1 MTDTTDRVTIE
12 DDATTADPEA
22 PFGRFANGKPRKS
35 PPKGSKPSSGGGRR
49 TAAAPKPPRAKSSKA
64 PNFTKML
71 TGAFGGLGAVVS
83 AAGFRRRS
91 RTVVADGMAVQMA
104 AKPLAEGFNEIA
116 QVSPALQ
123 RILTQAGPALPFAN
137 LAYAL
142 LELGAQI
149 AANHGKQLPGFEVYN
164 PDDLIQAA
172 EHQARQA
179 AAEQQP
185 TGGGQSGPTPADMPQ
200 QQPQHDH
207 QFAAAGM

>member
-1 MTDTTDRVTIE
+1 MTTDTSDRVTIE
-12 DDATTADPEA
+12 DDAATADPDA

-35 PPKGSKPSSGGGRR
+35 PPGGGKGRSSGGGRR
-49 TAAAPKPPRAKSSKA
+49 TAAAPKPPRAKSNKA
-64 PNFTKML
+64 PNFTKMIM
-71 TGAFGGLGAVVS
+71 GGIGSLGAVVS

-123 RILTQAGPALPFAN
+123 RILTQAGPALPFAT

-149 AANHGKQLPGFEVYN
+149 AANHGRQLPGFEVYS
-164 PDDLIQAA
+164 PDDLVAAA

-179 AAEQQP
+179 AAEQQQP
-185 TGGGQSGPTPADMPQ
+185 TGGGPTPADMPQ
-200 QQPQHDH
+200 QQPDH